1 MAEKETAIEFRNV
14 KFGYVPG
21 QSIFTNINFRVAQG
35 DAVCLVGPN
44 GGGKSTLFKLLL
56 GEEKPDSG
64 EIFINGIMDL

>member
-44 GGGKSTLFKLLL
+44 GG
-56 GEEKPDSG
+56 
-64 EIFINGIMDL
+64 EIGRASCRERVSPRV